1 MSAARAR
8 DVESEADRVAHAL
21 ASGMTTS
28 VDRKVLR
35 ALLLKTDGWMF
46 CQGQMADIK
55 SKHLGAGIYDVRLV
69 LRTGDAG

>member
-8 DVESEADRVAHAL
+8 DVESEADRVANAL

-46 CQGQMADIK
+46 CRGRMANIK

-69 LRTGDAG
+69 LRTGDVG